1 MIDTDIELT
10 RSEAELAREETTL
23 QTEVDRL
30 EVSRR
35 EAADRLVAL
44 RRRVGEAKARGAA
57 DAELEKRLEALSLG
71 APDAEACR
79 ALAREKRREAVA
91 ARQRANGELRTL
103 LSGWRQELSTFG
115 RQLTTDE
122 RAAEQLASQAAQ
134 RAVARDAERKATA
147 RRETDERASAMT
159 VTSPSA
165 SKAASEPERKG
176 RAARVDRRV
185 PMQAVIDLSSDHN
198 FFSGFSANLSDGGV
212 FVATVN
218 LFPLGTEVDLS
229 FTLPTGEAIRAHG
242 QVRWVREI
250 NDGDPE
256 QIPGMGVHFL
266 DLPKEAEA
274 AIHRFVQER
283 EPMFFAAA

>member
-44 RRRVGEAKARGAA
+44 RRRVGEAKAAGAA
-57 DAELEKRLEALSLG
+57 DAELEKRLEALSPG

-134 RAVARDAERKATA
+134 RAVARDAER
-147 RRETDERASAMT
+147 ASLMT

-176 RAARVDRRV
+176 RAARIDRRV

-256 QIPGMGVHFL
+256 QFPGMGVHFL